1 MRRACGS
8 ILDSLEGDCYKII
21 VSDCVPVLKKFIEE
35 GNMFDY
41 VINDLTGI
49 PLSTEPE
56 EDSAWEFLRS
66 VLDMSIK
73 VLRPSGKYLTL
84 AGCVNLT
91 ESLRLYEEE
100 LGKLSCPVAFT
111 KREADMP
118 FLMGQYPFISSP

>member
-1 MRRACGS
+1 MIRACGS
-8 ILDSLEGDCYKII
+8 ILDSLEGDCYKLAT
-21 VSDCVPVLKKFIEE
+21 VPVLKKFIEE
-35 GNMFDY
+35 GNTFDY

-56 EDSAWEFLRS
+56 EGLCSLS
-66 VLDMSIK
+66 VCM
-73 VLRPSGKYLTL
+73 
-84 AGCVNLT
+84 
-91 ESLRLYEEE
+91 EE